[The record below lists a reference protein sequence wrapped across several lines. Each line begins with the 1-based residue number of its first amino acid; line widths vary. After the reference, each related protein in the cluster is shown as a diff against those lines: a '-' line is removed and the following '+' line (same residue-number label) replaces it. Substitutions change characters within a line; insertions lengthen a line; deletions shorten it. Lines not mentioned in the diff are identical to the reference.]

1 MNLAALQTFVAIVE
15 TGSLVRASE
24 RLHVT
29 QSTVTMR
36 LKALE
41 AELGQRVLN
50 RQKSGVTLTPAGTK
64 LLTYAQIMIGLWRQA
79 KLEAGLPAGVHMI
92 CNFGCMPD
100 LWPLGGKRIFDMI
113 RARQPDIALS
123 VYQGGPEMLDKWM
136 AAGQIDLC
144 LTRDPVAR
152 RGQMVLKLPGD
163 ELALFSDRPDTLV
176 RSGSNYIFVD
186 YGEDFRRSHGAEY
199 HDAGTART
207 TFNAA
212 GAALDY
218 LLETGG
224 SVYLPRSLVAARP
237 DADRLHEIT
246 DAPLFASETYLLLP
260 EAARQTWGW
269 IADRFWQDVPGDRQD
284 RDAGE
289 GPSKGL

>member
-41 AELGQRVLN
+41 AELGQTVLN

-64 LLTYAQIMIGLWRQA
+64 LLNYAQIMIGLWRQA
-79 KLEAGLPAGVHMI
+79 KLEAGLPTGVNMV
-92 CNFGCMPD
+92 CNFGCSPE
-100 LWPLGGKRIFDMI
+100 LWPIRGKRIFDMI
-113 RARQPDIALS
+113 RSRQPDIALS
-123 VYQGGPEMLDKWM
+123 VYHGSPEILDRWM
-136 AAGQIDLC
+136 ATGQIDLC

-152 RGQMVLKLPGD
+152 KGQTVMTLPAD
-163 ELALFSDRPDTLV
+163 ALALYSDRPDTPI

-186 YGEDFRRSHGAEY
+186 YGEDFRRSHGEEY

-218 LLETGG
+218 LLEVGG
-224 SVYLPRSLVAARP
+224 SVYLPRSLVAIRP

-246 DAPLFASETYLLLP
+246 DAPLFELGTYLLMP
-260 EAARQTWGW
+260 EAARDSWGW
-269 IADRFWQDVPGDRQD
+269 IAETQ
-284 RDAGE
+284 AAT
-289 GPSKGL
+289 

>member
-1 MNLAALQTFVAIVE
+1 MNLSALQTFLAIVE

-41 AELGQRVLN
+41 AELGQTVLN

-64 LLTYAQIMIGLWRQA
+64 LLTYAQIMTGLWRQA
-79 KLEAGLPAGVHMI
+79 KLEAGLPRGVNMI
-92 CNFGCMPD
+92 CNFGCTPD
-100 LWPLGGKRIFDMI
+100 LWTTGGKRIFDRI

-123 VYQGGPEMLDKWM
+123 VYHGSPEMLDRWL

-152 RGQMVLKLPGD
+152 KAQTVLALPAD
-163 ELALFSDRPDTLV
+163 QLALFSDRPDTPV
-176 RSGSNYIFVD
+176 RSGENYIFVD
-186 YGEDFRRSHGAEY
+186 YGEDFRRSHGEEY

-212 GAALDY
+212 NAALDY
-218 LLETGG
+218 LLEEGG
-224 SVYLPRSLVAARP
+224 SVYLPRSLVAARR
-237 DADRLHEIT
+237 DTARLFEIT
-246 DAPLFASETYLLLP
+246 QAPLFELGTYLLLP
-260 EAARQTWGW
+260 EAARETWGW
-269 IADRFWQDVPGDRQD
+269 IADST
-284 RDAGE
+284 AAH
-289 GPSKGL
+289 

>member
-41 AELGQRVLN
+41 SELGQTVLN

-64 LLTYAQIMIGLWRQA
+64 LLNYAQIMIGLWRQA
-79 KLEAGLPAGVHMI
+79 KLEAGLPTGVNMI
-92 CNFGCMPD
+92 CNFGCTPD
-100 LWPLGGKRIFDMI
+100 LWPIGGKRIFDMI
-113 RARQPDIALS
+113 RARNPDIALS
-123 VYQGGPEMLDKWM
+123 VYHGSPDVLDRWM

-144 LTRDPVAR
+144 LTREPVAR
-152 RGQMVLKLPGD
+152 KGQSVMALPAD
-163 ELALFSDRPDTLV
+163 DLALYSDRPDTPV

-186 YGEDFRRSHGAEY
+186 YGEDFRRSHGEEY

-207 TFNAA
+207 TFNSAS
-212 GAALDY
+212 AALDF
-218 LLETGG
+218 LLEVGG
-224 SVYLPRSLVAARP
+224 SVYLPRSLVASRP
-237 DADRLHEIT
+237 DAARLHEISE
-246 DAPLFASETYLLLP
+246 APLFELGTYLLMH
-260 EAARQTWGW
+260 ETARNNWGW
-269 IADRFWQDVPGDRQD
+269 IVDGF
-284 RDAGE
+284 
-289 GPSKGL
+289 

>member
-41 AELGQRVLN
+41 TELGQTVLK

-64 LLTYAQIMIGLWRQA
+64 LLNYAQIMIGLWRQA
-79 KLEAGLPAGVHMI
+79 KLEAGLPTGVNMI
-92 CNFGCMPD
+92 CNFGCAPD
-100 LWPLGGKRIFDMI
+100 LWPIGGKRIFDMI
-113 RARQPDIALS
+113 RNRQPDIALS
-123 VYQGGPEMLDKWM
+123 VYHDSPEVLDRWL
-136 AAGQIDLC
+136 AVGQIDLC
-144 LTRDPVAR
+144 LTREPVAR
-152 RGQMVLKLPGD
+152 KGQTVLALPAD
-163 ELALFSDRPDTLV
+163 ELALYSDRPDTPV
-176 RSGSNYIFVD
+176 RSGANYIFVD
-186 YGEDFRRSHGAEY
+186 YGEDFRRSHGEEY

-207 TFNAA
+207 TFNTA

-224 SVYLPRSLVAARP
+224 SVYLPRSLIATRP
-237 DADRLHEIT
+237 DAGRLHEIT
-246 DAPLFASETYLLLP
+246 EAPLFALGTYLLLP
-260 EAARQTWGW
+260 ESARENWNW
-269 IADRFWQDVPGDRQD
+269 IAERFT
-284 RDAGE
+284 AG
-289 GPSKGL
+289 

>member
-41 AELGQRVLN
+41 ADLGQTVLN

-64 LLTYAQIMIGLWRQA
+64 LLNYAQIMIGLWRQA
-79 KLEAGLPAGVHMI
+79 KLEAGLPTGVNMI
-92 CNFGCMPD
+92 CNFGCTPE
-100 LWPLGGKRIFDMI
+100 LWPIGGKRIFDMI

-123 VYQGGPEMLDKWM
+123 VYHGSPEVLDRWT
-136 AAGQIDLC
+136 ATGQIDLC

-152 RGQMVLKLPGD
+152 KGQTVLPLPAD
-163 ELALFSDRPDTLV
+163 ELALYSDRPDTPV

-186 YGEDFRRSHGAEY
+186 YGEDFRRSHGEEY

-212 GAALDY
+212 SAALDY
-218 LLETGG
+218 LLEVGG
-224 SVYLPRSLVAARP
+224 SVYLPRSLVAVRT
-237 DADRLHEIT
+237 DATGLYEIA
-246 DAPLFASETYLLLP
+246 DAPLFSLGTYLLMP
-260 EAARQTWGW
+260 ESAKNTWDW
-269 IADRFWQDVPGDRQD
+269 IAGAFAQG
-284 RDAGE
+284 
-289 GPSKGL
+289 